1 MQIALSIMKLHSRSL
16 LMKNP
21 RLRSVLGRWPLLAVL
36 VSVCAAEPAPQKSEI
51 ITEIPGYR
59 KNYKITSEKI
69 SADGKEAIFTVL
81 DPTGIFAFRLD
92 LSGAKF
98 SKLTLV
104 VQKQKFCEG
113 LTFQPD
119 GKNTIELKQ
128 LKGVKITPQ
137 GDDLSIE
144 FKSEALEKL
153 KSAGRFQFINQY
165 R

>member
-1 MQIALSIMKLHSRSL
+1 MLMKPACLASIWGRCPL
-16 LMKNP
+16 LM
-21 RLRSVLGRWPLLAVL
+21 LLITACV
-36 VSVCAAEPAPQKSEI
+36 AETFPQKSQI
-51 ITEIPGYR
+51 ISEIPGYR

-92 LSGAKF
+92 LSGANF
-98 SKLTLV
+98 SKLTLIV
-104 VQKQKFCEG
+104 RKQKFCEG

-119 GKNTIELKQ
+119 AQATIDLKEI
-128 LKGVKITPQ
+128 KGVKITPL

-144 FKSEALEKL
+144 FQKEALEKL
-153 KSAGRFQFINQY
+153 KPAGRFQFINQY

>member
-1 MQIALSIMKLHSRSL
+1 MLINPSYVASI
-16 LMKNP
+16 
-21 RLRSVLGRWPLLAVL
+21 LGRWPLLALL
-36 VSVCAAEPAPQKSEI
+36 VTVCTAEPAPPKAEI
-51 ITEIPGYR
+51 ISEIPGYR
-59 KNYKITSEKI
+59 KNYTISSKKL
-69 SADGKEAIFTVL
+69 SADGKEATFMVL

-92 LSGAKF
+92 LSGTKF

-119 GKNTIELKQ
+119 GQEAIDLKQ

-137 GDDLSIE
+137 GDDLNIE
-144 FKSEALEKL
+144 FQAEALDKL
-153 KSAGRFQFINQY
+153 KPAGRFQFINQY